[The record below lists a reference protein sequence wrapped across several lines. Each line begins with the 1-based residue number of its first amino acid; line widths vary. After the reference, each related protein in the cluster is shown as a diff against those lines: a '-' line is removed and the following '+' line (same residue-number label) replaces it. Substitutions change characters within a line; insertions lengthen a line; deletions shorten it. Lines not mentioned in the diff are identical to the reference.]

1 MVLTVKHKFSIYR
14 KYQLDIWGIVKTDWH
29 WSSIQAFLNLKETRE
44 RISPIKRVFLFKH
57 IKSYYVKFF
66 FNLRLNRELRKKKS
80 AKRYVYILEKA
91 PIRKWYKKTNWRF
104 VSIRITR
111 LYYFSFQDYQFRKLF
126 RRATK
131 MDGNMESN
139 YLHLIEGRMLGIV
152 YRTNLLR
159 NMFRIVDYIK
169 GGNVFIEGKCINTI
183 NTRVPISKFI
193 FFNLKHQDLFLYK
206 LKRRL
211 FAKTVLFNI
220 PRFLFISYKFF
231 FCFLHRLP
239 RKIDLVYPIY
249 LDMYRL
255 TGYY

>member
-14 KYQLDIWGIVKTDWH
+14 KYQLDIWGIAKTDWR
-29 WSSIQAFLNLKETRE
+29 WSGLQRFLKITKDRKRPFNL
-44 RISPIKRVFLFKH
+44 IFLFKH
-57 IKSYYVKFF
+57 ITSYFVKFF
-66 FNLRLNRELRKKKS
+66 FEVKLRRELRKKKS
-80 AKRYVYILEKA
+80 ERRYVYVLEKA
-91 PIRKWYKKTNWRF
+91 PVKKWYKKTNWRF

-126 RRATK
+126 RKATK
-131 MDGNMESN
+131 LDGNMESN
-139 YLHLIEGRMLGIV
+139 YLHLIEGRVLGIV

-169 GGNVFIEGKCINTI
+169 GGNVFFESKCINTV
-183 NTRVPISKFI
+183 NTRVPVTTFI
-193 FFNLKHQDLFLYK
+193 FFNLKHQPLFLYK

-211 FAKTVLFNI
+211 LAKRVLFNT
-220 PRFLFISYKFF
+220 PRFLFMSYKFF

-239 RKIDLVYPIY
+239 QKKDLIYPIY
-249 LDMYRL
+249 IDMYRL